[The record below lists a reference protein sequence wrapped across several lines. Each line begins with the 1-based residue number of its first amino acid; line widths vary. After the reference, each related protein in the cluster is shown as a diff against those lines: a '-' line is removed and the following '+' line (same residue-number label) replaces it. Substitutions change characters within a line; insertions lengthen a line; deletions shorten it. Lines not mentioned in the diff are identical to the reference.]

1 MQITSVYLFQFYI
14 DNIGMVTL
22 LLQLNL
28 MSDLSKCLIL
38 SQSWYLSIY
47 SSKASYH
54 VLCSIP
60 QLIIASSG

>member
-1 MQITSVYLFQFYI
+1 MQITSVYLFQFYVN
-14 DNIGMVTL
+14 DIGMVTL

-28 MSDLSKCLIL
+28 VSDLSKRLIL
-38 SQSWYLSIY
+38 NQSWYLSIY
-47 SSKASYH
+47 SSQASYH